1 MNRSSLVAVAAAAV
15 LAASVHTTSAF
26 EPSQAECIAPADP
39 GGGWDFTCRQV
50 GKVLYDIGVVPGPV
64 QVTNMPGA
72 GGGVAYGHVVSKRND
87 DPELIVA
94 ASTATTTRLAQD
106 QFVGMTA
113 DQVRWA
119 GALGADYGIIAVRED
134 SPFQNLTDFVNAL
147 KDDPSQVAIG
157 GGSAI
162 GGFDHL
168 KVLLLAK
175 AAGIENIGPI
185 KYVSFNSGGV
195 AMTQLLGGHV
205 QAFTGD
211 ITEVLGQVRGGDIR
225 VLAVLSEERLPGDL
239 ADYPTAAEQGLE
251 VVAPNWRGFYL
262 PGGIE
267 DDAYDFWV
275 QAFNTVYDSEE
286 WQQIMADSGL
296 MPFNRSG
303 AEFQT
308 FVDQQIT
315 EINALSKE
323 IGLIK

>member
-1 MNRSSLVAVAAAAV
+1 MNRPSLVAVAAAAV
-15 LAASVHTTSAF
+15 LAAGVHTTSAF

-50 GKVLYDIGVVPGPV
+50 GKVLYDIGLVPGPV
-64 QVTNMPGA
+64 QVTNMSGA
-72 GGGVAYGHVVSKRND
+72 GGGVAYGYVVSKRND

-119 GALGADYGIIAVRED
+119 AALGADYGIIAVRED

-168 KVLLLAK
+168 KVLLVAK

-205 QAFTGD
+205 EAFTGD

-225 VLAVLSEERLPGDL
+225 VLAVLAEERLPGDL
-239 ADYPTAAEQGLE
+239 ADFPTAAEQGLE
-251 VVAPNWRGFYL
+251 VIAPNWRGFYL
-262 PGGIE
+262 PGGISDE
-267 DDAYDFWV
+267 AYDFWV
-275 QAFNTVYDSEE
+275 EAFNTVYASDE
-286 WQQIMADSGL
+286 WQQIMTDSGL

-303 AEFQT
+303 AEFQA
-308 FVDQQIT
+308 FVDQQIA